1 MLMLFG
7 LAHQRIPKLS
17 VRLMLRGLVLLQ
29 LLILR
34 HKQSM
39 FAVLYTCIQLWNDI
53 LYTDLDFFMTKFYPF
68 TIRFFVSNSNMRWH
82 KGISTILFLIEIGD
96 KGVSDKVRETRI
108 L

>member
-1 MLMLFG
+1 MLMLFDV
-7 LAHQRIPKLS
+7 AHQHILKPS

-53 LYTDLDFFMTKFYPF
+53 LYTDFFMTKFYPF
-68 TIRFFVSNSNMRWH
+68 TIRFFVNNSNMRWH